1 MKEFFSQSY
10 IAQVITRYV
19 REKRDNEFEQA
30 LVRVLIGFVLIYYF
44 RKSGSNLLGE
54 SSATN
59 LNLVF
64 VPSLFVIAAVSMAA
78 CVYLW
83 PGEKHIRR
91 ILSIALDVTPL
102 TYLLVIGD
110 SHAAPLCFLYQW
122 IVIGYGFRF
131 GVNYLFIALALAL
144 VGFGVVILTASYWQ
158 QETALARGLWLGTLL
173 ISIYSSTL
181 IGRLYKALE
190 RAKEANIAK
199 RQFICSVSHE
209 LRTPLNAIIGMIDLM
224 RSTHLDREQIEML
237 DCLTSTSQ
245 VMLTQIEDVLDFS
258 KIEAGKMSVESVDFD
273 LYKIIQSILDI
284 FRYRI
289 DPFQIHLSHS
299 IAADVPFK
307 IRGDQHHLRQILV
320 NLIGNAVKFTE
331 QGRIALSVSLV
342 SNAPDIVRLRFSIRD
357 TGIGIPAIAQGKIF
371 ESFTQADESTIRRF
385 GGTGLGTTIC
395 KQLVELMGG
404 EIGFYSIQGE
414 GSEFWFEVEFGTD
427 NNSLSSSPELSVAVI
442 RVLVFS
448 PLGDQSELSSQI
460 FDLCGEYPEGAV
472 SPEEAADY
480 LEQSAL
486 AGKPVRLI
494 FIDEPIGYE
503 ETLQQY
509 ILRLHNL
516 TRRLQKSH
524 AHGNITCVLVA
535 KDEQLVKGL
544 ENCLELAGLYSV
556 IKLPILRNSLIHV
569 LHGHLINLTH
579 SHIGVRSSTSATESH
594 SKSAA
599 IKISPSVPEIESGYK
614 ILVAEDNPTNRKVLQ
629 KILERAGHR
638 CTLVKD
644 GDEALDLLEKNSF
657 DAMVLD
663 MNMPTMPGTDVARLY
678 RLMHGNASDFPIIMF
693 SANATPEA
701 RQESLD
707 AGANAFL
714 AKPIQIDIFLQT
726 LDKLVENFH
735 NIHPSL
741 LKSKIISRA
750 RSVVLARPNEPI
762 LNIQSLSDLEHVSKD
777 KKFLDDLIAE
787 FIVENGNYLDALEKA
802 LQSRNQEKFK
812 ETVHAIKGSALSIG
826 ATSLKM
832 ICRRL
837 EKLRKI
843 DIETYPEEILQQ
855 LRHAFGLLCEQLE
868 DYRQQRINFYEEI

>member
-1 MKEFFSQSY
+1 MKEFISQSY
-10 IAQVITRYV
+10 ISQLICRYV

-30 LVRVLIGFVLIYYF
+30 LVRVLIGIVLIYYF
-44 RKSGSNLLGE
+44 RKSDFNLLGE
-54 SSATN
+54 GTATN

-102 TYLLVIGD
+102 TYLLLIGN

-131 GVNYLFIALALAL
+131 GRTYLFIALALAL
-144 VGFGVVILTASYWQ
+144 TGFGVVILTASYWQ
-158 QETALARGLWLGTLL
+158 QETALAKGLWLGTLL

-258 KIEAGKMSVESVDFD
+258 KIEAGKMSVESVEFD

-289 DPFQIHLSHS
+289 DPFQIYLSHS

-331 QGRIALSVSLV
+331 QGRISLGVSLV
-342 SNAPDIVRLRFSIRD
+342 SNTTDTVRLRFSIRD
-357 TGIGIPAIAQGKIF
+357 TGIGIPASAQGKIF

-404 EIGFYSIQGE
+404 KIGFSSIQGE

-427 NNSLSSSPELSVAVI
+427 GNSLSASPELSVTVI
-442 RVLVFS
+442 RALVFS
-448 PLGDQSELSSQI
+448 PLRNQSDLSSQI
-460 FDLCGEYPEGAV
+460 FDVCGDYPENTM
-472 SPEEAADY
+472 SPEETADY

-494 FIDEPIGYE
+494 FIDEPVAYG
-503 ETLQQY
+503 ETLQEY

-516 TRRLQKSH
+516 TRRIQKTH
-524 AHGNITCVLVA
+524 AHGKITCVLA
-535 KDEQLVKGL
+535 TKDDHVVKGL

-556 IKLPILRNSLIHV
+556 IKLPVLRNSLIHV

-579 SHIGVRSSTSATESH
+579 SHIGMRSSSSDSNA
-594 SKSAA
+594 KSTT
-599 IKISPSVPEIESGYK
+599 KISPSVSENGDGYK

-644 GDEALDLLEKNSF
+644 GDEALDLLDKNSF

-663 MNMPTMPGTDVARLY
+663 INMPTMPGTDVARLF
-678 RLMHGNASDFPIIMF
+678 RLMHGNAADFPIIMF

-701 RQESLD
+701 RQESLE

-726 LDKLVENFH
+726 LDSLVEKFH
-735 NIHPSL
+735 AIHPPL
-741 LKSKIISRA
+741 LKLKTLPRA
-750 RSVVLARPNEPI
+750 RAVVLARPNEPI
-762 LNIQSLSDLEHVSKD
+762 LNIQALSDLEHVSKD
-777 KKFLDDLIAE
+777 KKFLDDLIIE
-787 FIVENGNYLDALEKA
+787 FIVENGNYLDSLERALNTG
-802 LQSRNQEKFK
+802 NQEKFK
-812 ETVHAIKGSALSIG
+812 EIVHAIKGSSLSIG
-826 ATSLKM
+826 AVSLKM

-868 DYRQQRINFYEEI
+868 DYRQQRLNFYEEI

>member
-10 IAQVITRYV
+10 IAQLISRYV
-19 REKRDNEFEQA
+19 REKRDNELEQA
-30 LVRVLIGFVLIYYF
+30 LLRVLIGLVLIYYF
-44 RKSGSNLLGE
+44 RKSGFYLLAEGT
-54 SSATN
+54 ATN

-64 VPSLFVIAAVSMAA
+64 VPSVFVIAAVSMAV
-78 CVYLW
+78 CVFLW

-91 ILSIALDVTPL
+91 ILSIVLDVTPL
-102 TYLLVIGD
+102 TYLLIIGN

-131 GVNYLFIALALAL
+131 GRTYLFIALALAL
-144 VGFGVVILTASYWQ
+144 AGFGVVILTASYWQ
-158 QETALARGLWLGTLL
+158 QETALAKGLWLGTLL

-181 IGRLYKALE
+181 IGRLYKALD

-209 LRTPLNAIIGMIDLM
+209 LRTPLNAIIGMIDLI
-224 RSTHLDREQIEML
+224 RSTHLDRDQIEML
-237 DCLTSTSQ
+237 DCLISTSQ

-258 KIEAGKMSVESVDFD
+258 KIEAGKMSVESVEFD

-331 QGRIALSVSLV
+331 QGRISLGVNLV
-342 SNAPDIVRLRFSIRD
+342 SNALDIVRLRFSIRD
-357 TGIGIPAIAQGKIF
+357 TGIGIPANAQGKIF

-404 EIGFYSIQGE
+404 KIGFSSIQGE

-427 NNSLSSSPELSVAVI
+427 SNSTAASPELSVAVI
-442 RVLVFS
+442 RSLVLS
-448 PLGDQSELSSQI
+448 PTRDQSELISKI
-460 FDLCGEYPEGAV
+460 VDVCGDCPENTV
-472 SPEEAADY
+472 SPEETANY

-494 FIDEPIGYE
+494 FIDEPISYG
-503 ETLQQY
+503 ETLQEY

-516 TRRLQKSH
+516 TRQLQNTHSH
-524 AHGNITCVLVA
+524 GKITFVLVT
-535 KDEQLVKGL
+535 KDDDVVKGL

-556 IKLPILRNSLIHV
+556 IKLPAPRNSLIHV

-579 SHIGVRSSTSATESH
+579 SHVGMRMPSSESQ
-594 SKSAA
+594 SKSSVL
-599 IKISPSVPEIESGYK
+599 KLSPSVPENSNGYK

-629 KILERAGHR
+629 KILERAGHY

-644 GDEALDLLEKNSF
+644 GDEALDLVEKNSF

-663 MNMPTMPGTDVARLY
+663 MNMPTMSGTDVARLY
-678 RLMHGNASDFPIIMF
+678 RLMHGNAADFPIIMF

-701 RQESLD
+701 RQESLE

-714 AKPIQIDIFLQT
+714 AKPIQINIFLET
-726 LDKLVENFH
+726 LDALIEKFH
-735 NIHPSL
+735 AIHPPL
-741 LKSKIISRA
+741 VKSKNISRP
-750 RSVVLARPNEPI
+750 RSVILARPNEPI
-762 LNIQSLSDLEHVSKD
+762 LNIQALTDLEHVSKD

-787 FIVENGNYLDALEKA
+787 FIFENGNYLDALERA
-802 LQSRNQEKFK
+802 LSDGNQEKFK
-812 ETVHAIKGSALSIG
+812 EIVHAIKGSSLSIG
-826 ATSLKM
+826 AISLKM

-843 DIETYPEEILQQ
+843 DIQTYPEEIVQQ
-855 LRHAFGLLCEQLE
+855 LRHAFSLLCEQLE
-868 DYRQQRINFYEEI
+868 EYRQQRLNFIEVL